1 MVPKFTG
8 TSAHPFGL
16 APERLAPERLPV
28 CQRGFVGKRWTRV
41 IVSLLHRAFPAL
53 LSLMR
58 SDTSHVAGCPL
69 CMEDMDVTDKNFR
82 PCKCGYQ
89 ICLFC
94 YNKIKDNHNGACPAC
109 RHGRALCLGAP
120 HSESPQLTIYFCRS
134 GHRMMRPMP
143 SLSRQT
149 LLSALL
155 PIHRNLAA

>member
-1 MVPKFTG
+1 M
-8 TSAHPFGL
+8 S
-16 APERLAPERLPV
+16 
-28 CQRGFVGKRWTRV
+28 
-41 IVSLLHRAFPAL
+41 LHRC
-53 LSLMR
+53 LSCIAVTQIR
-58 SDTSHVAGCPL
+58 CISHVAGCPL

-120 HSESPQLTIYFCRS
+120 PSESQPLTWDLLPCT
-134 GHRMMRPMP
+134 GHRMMRPML

-155 PIHRNLAA
+155 PIHRNLVAHPRPSRKIRCQK